1 MDEDDDCD
9 DDGEEDGRKLLCT
22 HDQKT
27 MTVMNNETTKLTTRH
42 IRDQSIQVN
51 HKRTHNITNEQKPQQ
66 LNYQYYFKRINSTN
80 LLRST
85 STMSSTSTSNVSN
98 PLKGRA
104 PAPEVRA
111 RTVGQDK
118 RLDWW
123 NTVCYNSMAPLY
135 NSLDWMTCGAWW
147 TLQSRALEYIEEEG
161 PSRILEVGFGPGRL
175 FCQMAKDSG
184 SGGGGGGGGSIS
196 DKNHR
201 RIMDGIDLAKGMCDF
216 TRQRLE
222 KEGLDG
228 TIVQGSVYDLPYSS
242 NTFDDVVTT
251 FAFSG
256 FSDGQLAMK
265 EMVRV
270 TKLNGKVVIVDIG
283 LPSDKNKVGMF
294 WAQLWEWCGDYLYD
308 LPKMMQEA
316 GLNVEEFE
324 EYGPGKHIRVVVGRK
339 QK

>member
-1 MDEDDDCD
+1 
-9 DDGEEDGRKLLCT
+9 
-22 HDQKT
+22 
-27 MTVMNNETTKLTTRH
+27 
-42 IRDQSIQVN
+42 
-51 HKRTHNITNEQKPQQ
+51 
-66 LNYQYYFKRINSTN
+66 
-80 LLRST
+80 
-85 STMSSTSTSNVSN
+85 MSSMSTGNVSN
-98 PLKGRA
+98 SSFKGLA
-104 PAPEVRA
+104 TVPPPEVRT

-135 NSLDWMTCGAWW
+135 NSLDWMTCGVWW
-147 TLQSRALEYIEEEG
+147 TLQSRALEYIEHEEDG

-175 FCQMAKDSG
+175 FCHMAK
-184 SGGGGGGGGSIS
+184 GGGGGGGNSTSKS
-196 DKNHR
+196 DINQR

-228 TIVQGSVYDLPYSS
+228 TIVQGSVYDLPYSN

-256 FSDGQLAMK
+256 FSDGRLAMK

-308 LPKMMQEA
+308 IPKMMQEA
-316 GLNVEEFE
+316 GLDVEEFE